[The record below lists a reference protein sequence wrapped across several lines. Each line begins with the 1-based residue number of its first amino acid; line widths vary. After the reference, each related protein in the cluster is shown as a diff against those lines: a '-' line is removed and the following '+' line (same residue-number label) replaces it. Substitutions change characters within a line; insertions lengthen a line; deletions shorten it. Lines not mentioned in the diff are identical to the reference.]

1 MNNNNTTKK
10 IIKKSVKKTMK
21 RREKERKEKEEKKE
35 KMNIQDLKNPKYSL
49 KEKENIVQQINPITI
64 EQAEKSFRDLQH
76 LKCKGAIAASASIQT
91 GNDVVDKFTF
101 MERLNTKGHVGIDFY
116 TFWYNRK
123 YFSKIG
129 YIQNMLE
136 YYRSRDIS
144 EIRKWKYIFNLY
156 FSSISIFRPVMAMEV
171 YCKYT
176 PKIAILDPT
185 MGWGGRLIG
194 ACALNLPKYIGIDS
208 NVYLDEPY
216 RKMMD
221 FVADKTTTK
230 IEVFFQDALTIDYSQ
245 LNYDMV
251 FTSPPYYNIEI
262 YRTNSNSLQKE
273 EKKTKEEWNTEFYKP
288 LFEKTWENMQTPGY
302 YCLNIPA
309 EIYEDCCIPV
319 LGKYFRKIALK
330 KQMRKKSAA
339 NKYSEYI
346 YIWEK

>member
-1 MNNNNTTKK
+1 MKNTTKK
-10 IIKKSVKKTMK
+10 KEINKSFKKTMK
-21 RREKERKEKEEKKE
+21 LREDKKRD
-35 KMNIQDLKNPKYSL
+35 KMNIHDLKIPKYSL
-49 KEKENIVQQINPITI
+49 KEKENIVQQINPVTI
-64 EQAEKSFRDLQH
+64 EQAEKSFQNLRN
-76 LKCKGAIAASASIQT
+76 LKCKGAIAASASIQI
-91 GNDVVDKFTF
+91 GNDVVDKFTLI
-101 MERLNTKGHVGIDFY
+101 ERLNTKGHVGIDFY
-116 TFWYNRK
+116 TFWYNRA

-136 YYRSRDIS
+136 YYRSRDIA

-156 FSSISIFRPVMAMEV
+156 FSSISIFRPVMAMEI

-194 ACALNLPKYIGIDS
+194 ACALNLPKYIGIDA

-262 YRTNSNSLQKE
+262 YRKISNSKYFKKD
-273 EKKTKEEWNTEFYKP
+273 EKKTKEEWNSGFYKP
-288 LFEKTWENMQTPGY
+288 LFKKTWENMKSPGY

-309 EIYEDCCIPV
+309 EIYEECCVPI
-319 LGKYFRKIALK
+319 LGKYSRKIALK
-330 KQMRKKSAA
+330 KQTRTKSAA

-346 YIWEK
+346 YIWYK